1 MPPQN
6 PNPMN
11 GRTFLFLIILA
22 SLIYGA
28 YQFFPLPQKDSFE
41 LELINI
47 KLDAVNTIS
56 INMPKEEEFILTR
69 SENDWIATKENLNT
83 KVLKP
88 RVKELLKALQSI
100 KTEKIITTK
109 SEEWSTYGV
118 DEESGIQVQVYENE
132 RPKRDFIIGQGTN
145 KDTAYVRF
153 ANEVE
158 VYAIDGSQMAPI
170 RESFDN
176 YRDKTFL
183 SLPASAKITD
193 IKLTTALDTFDL
205 KNTGEGW
212 ILNEKQVLDSTLI
225 AEYLNKLSYIEGH
238 QFADDFDELK
248 AREFP
253 ITQLQITDHHSSE
266 IFEIQCFSDTLNSER
281 DFVLHNR
288 AFPDQYFA
296 SDSSGLYQDL
306 INDLLKKLQ

>member
-1 MPPQN
+1 
-6 PNPMN
+6 MN
-11 GRTFLFLIILA
+11 SRTFLFLIILA

-28 YQFFPLPQKDSFE
+28 YQFFPLPKKDSFE

-56 INMPKEEEFILTR
+56 ITLPKEEEFTLTR
-69 SENDWIATKENLNT
+69 SENGWIATKENLNT
-83 KVLKP
+83 KALKP
-88 RVKELLKALQSI
+88 KVKELLKSLQSI

-109 SEEWSTYGV
+109 NEEWSTYRV
-118 DEESGIQVQVYENE
+118 DEDSGIKVQVYENE
-132 RPKRDFIIGQGTN
+132 NPKRDFILGQTN

-193 IKLTTALDTFDL
+193 IKLTTVLDTFDL

-212 ILNEKQVLDSTLI
+212 ILNEKQALDSILM
-225 AEYLNKLSYIEGH
+225 AEYLKKLSYIEGH

-253 ITQLQITDHHSSE
+253 IAQLQITDHHSSE

-296 SDSSGLYQDL
+296 SDSAGLYQNL
-306 INDLLKKLQ
+306 INDLIKKLQ